1 METTKTVQMNVPHEI
16 ADQVQD
22 MMEKLA
28 LSSTALKEAN
38 PRRAMNVRH
47 QSTVEGVTKHRI
59 VSNQFKYYLTFSDG
73 SCQWVHDDST
83 DCELLI
89 ARYNKTANIR
99 TAYAIVRV
107 STKQQAADN
116 TLSLKGQMASIR
128 DKVGDGCDRLKVV
141 SITKSAYKSIP
152 EKIQAVGEAA
162 NPGDTIIVYRVDR
175 LSRNLVLSLGWLE
188 DLNDRGVEV
197 TAVID
202 AVAAIDGD
210 SEELVDRCLTYRENT
225 LTFVQAVLD
234 AQKEAKM
241 LSNKMKRAIKERRE
255 RGDEAIGGLPYG
267 RMYKRSVDGS
277 NRLLVTDDPEAHR
290 VMNIIKKLWTDE
302 YPMLW
307 NNTTKLASA
316 VAAKLRAKGVKKKN
330 RLWSVQM
337 VRNVIKMYSK
347 MKVANK

>member
-1 METTKTVQMNVPHEI
+1 METTNTVQMNVPQEI
-16 ADQVQD
+16 AAQVQD

-28 LSSTALKEAN
+28 LSSTATAGAN
-38 PRRAMNVRH
+38 PGRAMIVQD
-47 QSTVEGVTKHRI
+47 QSTVEKVTRHRI
-59 VSNQFKYYLTFSDG
+59 VSNQFQYYLTFSDG
-73 SCQWVHDDST
+73 SCQWVRDDST
-83 DCELLI
+83 DCEWLI
-89 ARYNKTANIR
+89 AGYNKTTNIR

-128 DKVGDGCDRLKVV
+128 EKVGVGYERLKVV
-141 SITKSAYKSIP
+141 SLAKSAYKSIP

-188 DLNDRGVEV
+188 DLNDRGVGV
-197 TAVID
+197 IAVID
-202 AVAAIDGD
+202 AVAAIDGE

-225 LTFVQAVLD
+225 LTFIQAVLD

-267 RMYKRSVDGS
+267 RMYERSVDGS
-277 NRLLVTDDPEAHR
+277 NRLLVTDDPEAQR
-290 VMNIIKKLWTDE
+290 VIDIIKKLWSDE
-302 YPMLW
+302 YPMIS

-316 VAAKLRAKGVKKKN
+316 VAAKLRAKGIKKKN

-337 VRNVIKMYSK
+337 VRNV
-347 MKVANK
+347 MKRM